1 MLCVIIIICGQFVL
15 AYSSVVKEIFPS
27 FILLVLSKIIDTRNL
42 QYRGERAIA
51 ILLQK
56 MLLLFK
62 IIPNAKNACQC
73 LLREQVGLSCVC
85 LVVILAYDSCS
96 HSCSILRFMNI

>member
-56 MLLLFK
+56 MLLLLK
-62 IIPNAKNACQC
+62 IRPNAKNAC
-73 LLREQVGLSCVC
+73 
-85 LVVILAYDSCS
+85 
-96 HSCSILRFMNI
+96 